1 MTGIGWFVAVL
12 MLLLGLLLGAAGA
25 GWYLR
30 LRLLTATEEVQA
42 ARRRVGE
49 LSTNFA
55 AADAERRLLAK
66 QNGALS
72 QQQSSDSS
80 VLQALGPV
88 SEKLNSVQRLVSLLE
103 RDRVEQYG
111 QLAQQLRDARDAD
124 ARLLATTSSLA
135 SALRS
140 NNARGKWGE
149 VQLRRVVEAAGMLA
163 HVDFD
168 EQVHT
173 MTADGA
179 HRPDMV
185 VKLPGGK
192 EMVLDAKVPLSS
204 YLQAH
209 DAEAS
214 SRADSRQHL
223 TRHAKALR
231 AHVDALAAKK
241 YWTSAHNSPE
251 LVICFVP
258 VESILSAALIADPT
272 LLDYSLGKNVVL
284 ASPSSLLAIL
294 KTVAFS
300 WRQDV
305 LTESAKELFDL
316 SAQLYTRLGVMG
328 EAVSNVGASLKT
340 SVDRYNKLV
349 GTLEARV
356 LPTAR
361 KLNVFDPSTI
371 ATPLVVEVSPRG
383 LTAPELEPG
392 HSEGPAPQP
401 FDRLASPVGDPGD
414 RGPEPGQRTE
424 PGQRD
429 ELDQRAG

>member
-1 MTGIGWFVAVL
+1 MTGIGWLVAFL
-12 MLLLGLLLGAAGA
+12 MLLLGLIAGA
-25 GWYLR
+25 GVMGWYLR
-30 LRLLTATEEVQA
+30 GRLLQSDAEVETS
-42 ARRRVGE
+42 RLRMGE
-49 LSTNFA
+49 LTTNFA

-66 QNGALS
+66 QNSSLS
-72 QQQSSDSS
+72 LQQSSEST

-111 QLAQQLRDARDAD
+111 QLAQQLRDAKDSD

-173 MTADGA
+173 ITADGA

-192 EMVLDAKVPLSS
+192 ELVIDAKVPLSS

-209 DAEAS
+209 DADAS
-214 SRADSRQHL
+214 SGADSRQYL
-223 TRHAKALR
+223 ARHAKAVR
-231 AHVDALAAKK
+231 AHVDALSAKK

-258 VESILSAALIADPT
+258 VESILSAALMADPE
-272 LLDYSLGKNVVL
+272 LLDHALNKNVVL
-284 ASPSSLLAIL
+284 ASPISLLAIL

-328 EAVSNVGASLKT
+328 EAVSNVGVSLKT

-361 KLNVFDPSTI
+361 KLNAFDPGTI
-371 ATPLVVEVSPRG
+371 SSPALVDVAPRS
-383 LTAPELEPG
+383 LTAPEFE
-392 HSEGPAPQP
+392 
-401 FDRLASPVGDPGD
+401 DASG
-414 RGPEPGQRTE
+414 
-424 PGQRD
+424 
-429 ELDQRAG
+429 ELGAAS

>member
-1 MTGIGWFVAVL
+1 MTGIGWLVAVL
-12 MLLLGLLLGAAGA
+12 MLLVGLLVGAAVVAWLLRGRLVVA
-25 GWYLR
+25 G
-30 LRLLTATEEVQA
+30 EEADA
-42 ARRRVGE
+42 ARQRVGE
-49 LSTNFA
+49 LNASFS
-55 AADAERRLLAK
+55 AADAERKLLFN
-66 QNGALS
+66 QNRALS
-72 QQQSSDSS
+72 AQQGSDST

-88 SEKLNSVQRLVSLLE
+88 SEKLSAVQRQVALLE

-111 QLAQQLRDARDAD
+111 QLAEQLRTAKDAD
-124 ARLLATTSSLA
+124 AKLLATTASLA

-140 NNARGKWGE
+140 NNVRGKWGE
-149 VQLRRVVEAAGMLA
+149 VQLRRVVEAAGLMA
-163 HVDFD
+163 HVDFE

-173 MTADGA
+173 NTADGA

-185 VKLPGGK
+185 VRLPGGK
-192 EMVLDAKVPLSS
+192 ELVLDAKVPLSS

-209 DAEAS
+209 DAENSAGAPGPSGVPSDSIGSGGSRIS
-214 SRADSRQHL
+214 SSEHL
-223 TRHAKALR
+223 ARHAKALK
-231 AHVDALAAKK
+231 AHVDALSAKA

-258 VESILSAALIADPT
+258 VESILSSALMADPS
-272 LLDYSLGKNVVL
+272 LLDYAMTKNVVL
-284 ASPSSLLAIL
+284 ASPISLLAIL
-294 KTVAFS
+294 KSVAFS

-361 KLNVFDPSTI
+361 KLNAFDPGTLASP
-371 ATPLVVEVSPRG
+371 PLVEVTPRS
-383 LTAPELEPG
+383 LTAPEL
-392 HSEGPAPQP
+392 
-401 FDRLASPVGDPGD
+401 DVAS
-414 RGPEPGQRTE
+414 
-424 PGQRD
+424 
-429 ELDQRAG
+429 